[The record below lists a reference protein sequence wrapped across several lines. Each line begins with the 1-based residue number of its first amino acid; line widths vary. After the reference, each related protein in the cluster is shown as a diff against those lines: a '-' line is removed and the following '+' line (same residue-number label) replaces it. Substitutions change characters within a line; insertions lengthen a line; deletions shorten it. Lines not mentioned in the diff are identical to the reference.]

1 MKNVFAF
8 HGADHKCGTSMIC
21 QSVAE
26 RIAGEFPQRKI
37 LVVHTE
43 GRSGNDYSI
52 GTEESMDRI
61 KPYLAEGILDVEE
74 VLSKSKWKD
83 NLYMVAGS
91 CQLDSAHGF
100 HPDMSDCFLTSMKPQ
115 FDLILCDSG
124 SEIEHGLALGSLF
137 SADGVFI
144 VVVPG
149 ESALRRYEC
158 LATLYQKLNL
168 NVMGYIIN
176 RYNTEAPYNKA
187 YLKDRL
193 NLQEKLTFTI
203 HEADQGKQAE
213 AEGHTLLYY
222 RNSDYNKDI
231 TSIANKILNHAGLD
245 QLKERKKTLW
255 KISK

>member
-8 HGADHKCGTSMIC
+8 HGVDHKCGTSMIC

-26 RIAGEFPQRKI
+26 RIAEEFPGITI

-43 GRSGNDYSI
+43 GRSGIDYSI

-61 KPYLAEGILDVEE
+61 KPYLEEGILDVDE
-74 VLSKSKWKD
+74 VFTKSKWKD

-91 CQLDSAHGF
+91 SQMDSAHSF
-100 HPDMSDCFLTSMKPQ
+100 HPDMSDCFLTSMKPR

-144 VVVPG
+144 VVIPG
-149 ESALRRYEC
+149 ESALRRYEA
-158 LATLYQKLNL
+158 LSSLYQKLEL
-168 NVMGYIIN
+168 NILGYIIN
-176 RYNTEAPYNKA
+176 CFNTQAPYNKA

-193 NLQEKLTFTI
+193 NLPEELSFTVQE
-203 HEADQGKQAE
+203 AAQGRQAE

-222 RNSDYNKDI
+222 RNIQYGKDI
-231 TSIANKILNHAGLD
+231 TSIANRILNHAGFD
-245 QLKERKKTLW
+245 QLRERKKTLW
-255 KISK
+255 KNSK